1 MRTSIATVCLSGTLE
16 EKMHACA
23 RAGFDGIEI
32 FEQDLLVSPQSPAQI
47 RALAAELGL
56 SLDLYQPFRDFEGVD
71 EQQLADNLYRAEAKF
86 MLMRELGMDLMLLCS
101 NVATAT
107 LGDDGT
113 AAAQLRLLGDLAARY
128 GIRIAYEA
136 LAWGR
141 FVNDFEHA
149 WRIVELAD
157 HPNIGTCLDSFHILS
172 RGWDPAGI
180 EKIPAEKIFFV
191 QLADAP
197 QLSMDIL
204 SWSRHYRVFPGEG
217 AWALDQFLGHLVR
230 GGYAGPVS
238 LEIFNDVFRQ
248 ADEVRTAVDAMR
260 SLIWLA
266 ERTSV
271 HLQET
276 DGPQARY
283 PMELATLPQ
292 VPEPTGF
299 NFAEVKAEDTGQL
312 QTLLGQLGFTFQGRH
327 RTKAVQLWTQGR
339 ARIIINEQQARNQEP
354 AIAALGFDVADPV
367 RAASRAVQLK
377 AEPVPR
383 QSQAD
388 EEVLQ
393 GVYAPDTTEVFFCQ
407 GTGDGTAAW
416 TREFARPQDSSAA
429 GTAGNTGL
437 DLVTQVDHVNLAQP
451 WQHFDESVLFY
462 ESTLAL
468 APSPSTEVPSPVGL
482 VRSQVMR
489 THDGAVRLALNIAPL
504 VMEKPG
510 PSSESAY
517 PQHIAFACTDLV
529 ALARRAVA
537 AGLEFLQIPANYYA
551 DLQARF
557 RLDPALL
564 ATLQELNLLYDRDE
578 HGEFLHFYTAT
589 VGSVFFE
596 VVERR
601 GGYNGYG
608 APNAPVRLAAQ
619 YLLAQ
624 RSRDGSAKI
633 AGYARNR

>member
-16 EKMHACA
+16 EKLHACA
-23 RAGFDGIEI
+23 QAGFDGVEI
-32 FEQDLLVSPQSPAQI
+32 FEQDLLVSPHSPAEI

-71 EQQLADNLYRAEAKF
+71 EELLADNLYRAEAKF
-86 MLMRELGMDLMLLCS
+86 RLMRELGMDLMLLCS
-101 NVATAT
+101 NVGTAT
-107 LGDDGT
+107 IDDDET
-113 AAAQLRLLGDLAARY
+113 AAAQLRTLGDLAARY

-136 LAWGR
+136 LAWGK

-149 WRIVELAD
+149 CRLVELAD
-157 HPNIGTCLDSFHILS
+157 HPNVGTCLDSFHILS

-217 AWALDQFLGHLVR
+217 AWELDKFLGHLVR
-230 GGYAGPVS
+230 SGYTGPVS

-266 ERTSV
+266 ERTWV
-271 HLQET
+271 HLQQT
-276 DGPQARY
+276 DGPDAHY

-299 NFAEVKAEDTGQL
+299 NFAEVKAESTKKL
-312 QTLLGQLGFTFQGRH
+312 QTLLGQLGFACRGRH
-327 RTKAVQLWTQGR
+327 RTKPVQLWTQGR
-339 ARIIINEQQARNQEP
+339 ARIIINGQQARNQEP

-367 RAASRAVQLK
+367 RAASRAMQLK
-377 AEPVPR
+377 AAPVPR

-393 GVYAPDTTEVFFCQ
+393 AVSAPDTTEVFLCQ
-407 GTGDGTAAW
+407 GTPDGTAAW
-416 TREFARPQDSSAA
+416 TREFGRPADAA
-429 GTAGNTGL
+429 APAGREL
-437 DLVTQVDHVNLAQP
+437 ISHVDHVNLAQP

-468 APSPSTEVPSPVGL
+468 SPSPSTEVPSPVGL

-489 THDGAVRLALNIAPL
+489 TRDGAVRLALNIAPL

-517 PQHIAFACTDLV
+517 PQHIAFACTDV
-529 ALARRAVA
+529 IALARDAVGR
-537 AGLEFLQIPANYYA
+537 GLEFLKIPANYYA

-557 RLDPALL
+557 RLAPELL
-564 ATLQELNLLYDRDE
+564 ATLQELNLLYDRDQ

-601 GGYNGYG
+601 NGYDGYG

-619 YLLAQ
+619 YLLTKQ
-624 RSRDGSAKI
+624 G
-633 AGYARNR
+633 